1 MSIDV
6 EIVLC
11 EDGRTILAEAF
22 EGDRSLGMASWAPPS
37 LTDAEV
43 SAMASDPTVSRNI
56 AGALTNAR
64 KQVRTVH
71 GRAMTEAEERG
82 IIAAALEWSTP
93 GYQPM
98 PALRPEAAA

>member
-1 MSIDV
+1 MNIEV
-6 EIVLC
+6 EVVLC
-11 EDGRTILAEAF
+11 EDRRTIMAEAF
-22 EGDRSLGMASWAPPS
+22 DGERSLGMASWSPPS

-71 GRAMTEAEERG
+71 GRAMTEAEERS

-93 GYQPM
+93 GYQEM
-98 PALRPEAAA
+98 PA